1 MNDQTPSRFK
11 DTLLERA
18 VKLYDYAPL
27 PPMEPLPA
35 PPRRA
40 ERPATSVGSAYAP
53 EEQGLAGDDRNAT
66 GYPERRFAAIDPA
79 VLEEKGMLVPGAAVT
94 PLAEEYRLVKRQ
106 LLANARG
113 IAGDNARAILVCS
126 AKPGDGKTFTAIN
139 LALSLAAEKDVEIL
153 LVDADIAKPDILHR
167 LGIEEGPGLLDAIG
181 DPAVEIEGC
190 VIDTDVPNLTVLPAG
205 TRGHADTELLASARA
220 RRLIEG
226 LVCANPRRIVVFD
239 SPPALAASPAGV
251 LATLVGQVIVV
262 VRADRTSETDLR
274 EAVTLLDGCEH
285 VQLIL
290 NGVSL
295 RPGGPRLGDYYGY
308 GASE

>member
-1 MNDQTPSRFK
+1 MNDQTPGRFK
-11 DTLLERA
+11 GTLLERA
-18 VKLYDYAPL
+18 AKLYDYAPL
-27 PPMEPLPA
+27 PPLEPATA

-40 ERPATSVGSAYAP
+40 EMPPAPAFDP
-53 EEQGLAGDDRNAT
+53 EPSGFTEAEH
-66 GYPERRFAAIDPA
+66 YPAFVPDRRFAAIDPVA
-79 VLEEKGMLVPGAAVT
+79 LGDKGLLVPGAPVT

-113 IAGDNARAILVCS
+113 IAGDQARAILVCS

-153 LVDADIAKPDILHR
+153 LVDADIAKPDVLQT
-167 LGIEEGPGLLDAIG
+167 LGIDEGPGLLDAIG
-181 DPAVEIEGC
+181 DPQVAIEGC
-190 VIDTDVPNLTVLPAG
+190 IVETDVANLTVLPAG

-220 RRLIEG
+220 RTLIEG
-226 LVCANPRRIVVFD
+226 LVAADPRRIVVFD

-251 LATLVGQVIVV
+251 LATLVGQVVVV
-262 VRADRTSETDLR
+262 VRADRTSEADLR
-274 EAVTLLDGCEH
+274 DAVAALDGCEH

-290 NGVSL
+290 NGVTL

-308 GASE
+308 GATE

>member
-1 MNDQTPSRFK
+1 MNDQTPGRFK
-11 DTLLERA
+11 RTLLERA

-27 PPMEPLPA
+27 PPMEPFAA

-40 ERPATSVGSAYAP
+40 EPPAPPPSLDREVPRFGDASAFVP
-53 EEQGLAGDDRNAT
+53 D
-66 GYPERRFAAIDPA
+66 RRFAAIDRDL
-79 VLEEKGMLVPGAAVT
+79 LEANGLLVPGAPVT

-126 AKPGDGKTFTAIN
+126 AKPGEGKTFTAIN

-153 LVDADIAKPDILHR
+153 LVDADIAKPDVLR
-167 LGIEEGPGLLDAIG
+167 TLGIDEGPGLLDAIA
-181 DPAVEIEGC
+181 DPSIAIEGC

-220 RRLIEG
+220 RRLIEA
-226 LVCANPRRIVVFD
+226 LVCANPARIVIFD

-251 LATLVGQVIVV
+251 LATLVGQTVVV

-274 EAVTLLDGCEH
+274 EAVALLEGCDL

-295 RPGGPRLGDYYGY
+295 RPRGPRLGDYYGY
-308 GASE
+308 GAAE